1 MQTVWSRI
9 NTALLVLVLLVLAG
23 ALVKGVY
30 GGPMDPPA
38 PPGPTLPQVEPRI
51 PISQPAPGGFPIVI
65 SQPGSYFLTQN
76 ITGESGQDGIQ
87 ITTSGVTLDLNGFT
101 VAGVP
106 ESLKGVHVT
115 CSAACALI
123 EIRGGNVATWGGD
136 GIDMGLG
143 TGQIT
148 DLWVRANAG
157 SGVVMSM
164 GFVRNNIVAWNG
176 GSGIVGGKL
185 LVQGNRAYYNG
196 ADGVLLAG
204 APSGNITDNDAS
216 YNTGRGIAVSSTG
229 VLVAKNVAAFNGGAS
244 YDIGPGNDAGPIGSR
259 RDLHQPV
266 GQHQSLI
273 SGYPAPNSLSQ
284 RRVTT

>member
-38 PPGPTLPQVEPRI
+38 APGSTLPQVEPRI
-51 PISQPAPGGFPIVI
+51 PVSQPAPGGFPIVI

-76 ITGESGQDGIQ
+76 ITGEAGQDGIQ
-87 ITTSGVTLDLNGFT
+87 IATSGVTLDLNGFT

-106 ESLKGVHVT
+106 GSLKGVHVT

-148 DLWVRANAG
+148 DLWVRGNAG
-157 SGVVMSM
+157 NGVVMSV
-164 GFVRNNIVAWNG
+164 GFVRDNIVAWNG
-176 GSGIVGGKL
+176 GSGILGGQL
-185 LVQGNRAYYNG
+185 IVHGNDTYYNG
-196 ADGVLLAG
+196 ADGILLAG
-204 APSGNITDNDAS
+204 APSGNIADNDAS
-216 YNTGRGIAVSSTG
+216 FNTGRGIAVSSTH
-229 VLVAKNVAAFNGGAS
+229 VQVVKNVVGFNGGAN
-244 YDIGPGNDAGPIGSR
+244 YDIGPDNDAGPIIESAN
-259 RDLHQPV
+259 DSTSAWANFSYH
-266 GQHQSLI
+266 
-273 SGYPAPNSLSQ
+273 Y
-284 RRVTT
+284 